1 MQVQQSRAEK
11 MIQPTLP
18 CWELSHQSY
27 QRQATSPGN
36 SPRQATASGNS
47 ATRATTDRQQAPLHC
62 LEVQV
67 KGRTYH
73 CAQSPEDSE
82 AHPLDKLPQTVLWS
96 QVIGRGKKLQSLVLE
111 LWADAL
117 WSGLKFACI
126 IHSEGTGPW
135 LFSYDTDPQGFLPPH
150 YDLFKND
157 FCHRSIETSKA
168 FLQ

>member
-1 MQVQQSRAEK
+1 MQGQQSRAEK

-36 SPRQATASGNS
+36 S

-73 CAQSPEDSE
+73 CAQSSEDSE

-96 QVIGRGKKLQSLVLE
+96 QVIGRG
-111 LWADAL
+111 
-117 WSGLKFACI
+117 
-126 IHSEGTGPW
+126 
-135 LFSYDTDPQGFLPPH
+135 
-150 YDLFKND
+150 
-157 FCHRSIETSKA
+157 
-168 FLQ
+168 